1 MKKGISFI
9 TIITIISFVL
19 FACKNKAA
27 KTSAAAAPVLADS
40 VKLNGNW
47 QLNYITGATTSFDS
61 LYPGKIPAINFD
73 VVAKK
78 ISGNSGCN
86 SFSGKLVTEG
96 NKISFA
102 DPMIMTKMFCPGD
115 GEPLFLQN
123 LQKVET
129 YLIVNDTTLNFMMGE
144 IAIMKFAKKP

>member
-1 MKKGISFI
+1 MKRIMSVIMFMSI
-9 TIITIISFVL
+9 VI
-19 FACKNKAA
+19 FACKNEA
-27 KTSAAAAPVLADS
+27 KKTAAATTPVIADS

-47 QLNYITGATTSFDS
+47 QLNYITGATNFDS
-61 LYPGKIPAINFD
+61 LYPAKIPAINFD
-73 VVAKK
+73 VVSKK
-78 ISGNSGCN
+78 ISGNTGCN

-96 NKISFA
+96 SKISFA

-144 IAIMKFAKKP
+144 LAIMKFSKK

>member
-1 MKKGISFI
+1 MKRIVSFI
-9 TIITIISFVL
+9 TIISIVI
-19 FACKNKAA
+19 FACKNQAT
-27 KTSAAAAPVLADS
+27 KTSAASAPVIADS

-47 QLNYITGATTSFDS
+47 QLNYITGATKSFDS
-61 LYPGKIPAINFD
+61 LYPAKIPAINFD

-144 IAIMKFAKKP
+144 LAIMKFSKK

>member
-1 MKKGISFI
+1 MKR
-9 TIITIISFVL
+9 IISFLAVVSVII
-19 FACKNKAA
+19 FACKNGATN
-27 KTSAAAAPVLADS
+27 TSAASPPVIADS
-40 VKLNGNW
+40 AKLNGNW
-47 QLNYITGATTSFDS
+47 QLTNITGATSSFDS

-73 VVAKK
+73 VVAQK
-78 ISGNSGCN
+78 IAGNSGCN

-115 GEPLFLQN
+115 GEPIFLQN

-129 YLIVNDTTLNFMMGE
+129 YLIVNDTTLNFMTGE
-144 IAIMKFAKKP
+144 TAIMRFVKKQ

>member
-1 MKKGISFI
+1 MKKVISFI
-9 TIITIISFVL
+9 TIITIISFAL
-19 FACKNKAA
+19 YACKNKAA
-27 KTSAAAAPVLADS
+27 KTSAASAPVIADS
-40 VKLNGNW
+40 AKLNGNW
-47 QLNYITGATTSFDS
+47 QMNYITGATSFDS
-61 LYPGKIPAINFD
+61 LYPAKIPAINFD

-78 ISGNSGCN
+78 ISGNTGCN
-86 SFSGKLVTEG
+86 SFSGKLVTDG

-144 IAIMKFAKKP
+144 IAIMKFVKKP

>member
-1 MKKGISFI
+1 MKR
-9 TIITIISFVL
+9 IISVITVISIII
-19 FACKNKAA
+19 FACKNQAT
-27 KTSAAAAPVLADS
+27 KTSATSAPVTADS

-47 QLNYITGATTSFDS
+47 QLTYITGATTTFDS
-61 LYPGKIPAINFD
+61 LYPSKIPAMNFD
-73 VVAKK
+73 VVDKK

-102 DPMIMTKMFCPGD
+102 EPMIMTKMFCPGG

>member
-1 MKKGISFI
+1 MKRIVSFF
-9 TIITIISFVL
+9 TIISIV
-19 FACKNKAA
+19 FACSNEAA
-27 KTSAAAAPVLADS
+27 KTSAISAHVIADS

-47 QLNYITGATTSFDS
+47 QLTAITGGTTTLDS
-61 LYPGKIPAINFD
+61 LYPSKIPAINFD
-73 VVAKK
+73 VVGKK
-78 ISGNSGCN
+78 ISGNTGCN

-102 DPMIMTKMFCPGD
+102 DPMAMTKMFCPGD

-129 YLIVNDTTLNFMMGE
+129 YIIVNDTTLNFMMGD
-144 IAIMKFAKKP
+144 IAIMKFVKKP

>member
-1 MKKGISFI
+1 MKK
-9 TIITIISFVL
+9 IIFCIAIISIVL
-19 FACKNKAA
+19 YACPNKAA
-27 KTSAAAAPVLADS
+27 ENKAGADAPTVADS

-47 QLNYITGATTSFDS
+47 QLTYITGATTTFDS
-61 LYPGKIPAINFD
+61 LYPAKIPAINFD
-73 VVAKK
+73 VHTKK

-86 SFSGKLVTEG
+86 SFSGNLVTEG

-102 DPMIMTKMFCPGD
+102 DPMIMTKMFCPGG

>member
-1 MKKGISFI
+1 MKKIISFI
-9 TIITIISFVL
+9 TVVSIVL
-19 FACKNKAA
+19 YACSNDAS
-27 KTSAAAAPVLADS
+27 KTSAASSAPVIADS

-47 QLNYITGATTSFDS
+47 QLTYITGAPTSFET
-61 LYPGKIPAINFD
+61 LYPSKIPAINFD
-73 VVAKK
+73 VTEKK

-86 SFSGKLVTEG
+86 TFSGKLVAGG

-102 DPMIMTKMFCPGD
+102 EPMAMTKMFCPGN

-129 YLIVNDTTLNFMMGE
+129 YLIINDTTLNFMMGE
-144 IAIMKFAKKP
+144 IAIMRFVKK

>member
-1 MKKGISFI
+1 MNKVIS
-9 TIITIISFVL
+9 IITIISFVWY
-19 FACKNKAA
+19 ACSNKTA
-27 KTSAAAAPVLADS
+27 KTSAAATPVIADS

-47 QLNYITGATTSFDS
+47 QMTYITGATTSFDS

-115 GEPLFLQN
+115 GEPIFLQN

-144 IAIMKFAKKP
+144 IAIMKFVKKP

>member
-1 MKKGISFI
+1 MITVI
-9 TIITIISFVL
+9 TIVI
-19 FACKNKAA
+19 FACKNQAT
-27 KTSAAAAPVLADS
+27 KTSAVSAPVVADS

-47 QLNYITGATTSFDS
+47 QLTNITGATVPFDS
-61 LYPGKIPAINFD
+61 LYPSKIPAINFD

-86 SFSGKLVTEG
+86 SFSGKLVTDG

-102 DPMIMTKMFCPGD
+102 EPMIMTKMFCPGG

-144 IAIMKFAKKP
+144 IAIMNFVKKP